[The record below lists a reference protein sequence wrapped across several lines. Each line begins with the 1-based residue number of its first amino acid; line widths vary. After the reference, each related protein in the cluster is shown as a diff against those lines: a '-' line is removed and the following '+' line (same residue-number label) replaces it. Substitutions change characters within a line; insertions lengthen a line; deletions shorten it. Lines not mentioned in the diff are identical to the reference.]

1 MPTPLNKV
9 IKYDTI
15 IKIPT
20 DKNNFILFDNQ
31 NLYIKLR
38 KTNSDNEI
46 KKCNRKYI
54 YSLPISK

>member
-9 IKYDTI
+9 TKYDST

-20 DKNNFILFDNQ
+20 GKNNFILFDHQ

-38 KTNSDNEI
+38 KINSDDEI

-54 YSLPISK
+54 YSLPNSK